1 MKIIMQGYSGK
12 MGSIVYDYLKE
23 KGHTFLALLDENNM
37 EVTSEEIKKSDAII
51 DFSCPMASIK
61 LFNEAIKYHKP
72 MIIGTTGFTKEQEN
86 YIKEE
91 SIQSGISVYL
101 VANFLESMQILKTTI
116 TKLGSEA
123 KSIYLDERHHKSKKD
138 QPSGTAK
145 FLISELDKNK
155 VSVISKR
162 LDYYVYE
169 HHIEINN
176 EFETIEITHKCYN
189 KLGYAKGV
197 EKALKTLN
205 TFKGVKCHI

>member
-1 MKIIMQGYSGK
+1 MQGYSGK
-12 MGSIVYDYLKE
+12 MGSIVYNYLNE
-23 KGHTFLALLDENNM
+23 KGYTFLALLDENNSNL
-37 EVTSEEIKKSDAII
+37 TSDEMKKCDAII
-51 DFSCPMASIK
+51 DFSCPNASLK
-61 LFNEAIKYHKP
+61 LFDMATKYHKP
-72 MIIGTTGFTKEQEN
+72 MIIGTTGFTKEQED
-86 YIKEE
+86 YIKDE

-101 VANFLESMQILKTTI
+101 VANFLESMQILKDAI
-116 TKLGSEA
+116 SKLGSEA

-162 LDYYVYE
+162 LDHYVYE

-197 EKALKTLN
+197 EKALKSLN